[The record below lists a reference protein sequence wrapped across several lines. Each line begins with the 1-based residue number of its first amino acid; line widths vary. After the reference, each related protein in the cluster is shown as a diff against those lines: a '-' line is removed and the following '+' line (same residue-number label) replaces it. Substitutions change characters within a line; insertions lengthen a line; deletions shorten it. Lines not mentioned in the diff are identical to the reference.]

1 MMWGGMYDGGWGW
14 GMGWGLMGLL
24 HGVLWLVLIAMGIF
38 VLARWLRADA
48 ATTGH
53 GAESALDVL
62 KKRYARGE
70 IGKEEYEEKKRD
82 LSA

>member
-1 MMWGGMYDGGWGW
+1 MWGGGMYDGGWG
-14 GMGWGLMGLL
+14 MGWGMMGML
-24 HGVLWLVLIAMGIF
+24 HGLLWLVLIVMGIF
-38 VLARWLRADA
+38 VLARWLRSDSASS
-48 ATTGH
+48 G
-53 GAESALDVL
+53 GGSESALDIL